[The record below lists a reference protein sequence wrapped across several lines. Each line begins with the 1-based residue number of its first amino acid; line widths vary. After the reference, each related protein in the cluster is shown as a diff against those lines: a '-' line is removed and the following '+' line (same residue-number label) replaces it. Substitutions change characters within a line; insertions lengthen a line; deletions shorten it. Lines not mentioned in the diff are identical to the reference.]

1 MREYKLNG
9 QWTMHI
15 VGENVY
21 GVQEE
26 VPVKIPGSVYS
37 GLIEAGKMPDPFFRD
52 NELNALKLMENDFT
66 FYRTFTLKKEDLEA
80 DKLLLCFDGIDTLSE
95 IYVND
100 HLLGT
105 TDNMHR
111 QWEFSLTPYV
121 VLGENVLKVVLYSP
135 TKYIKEENEKV
146 FAGGTGDAMAGFPH
160 LRKAHCMFGWDW
172 GPRLPDA
179 GIFRGVKIL
188 VIEKGRWNDVYIEQ
202 KQMEDGV
209 QLSFSVTYESTI
221 EESLTYEVQVI
232 SPDGEV
238 IVQQDDGTIFVTEP
252 KLWWPNG
259 YGKQPLYS
267 VKAVLYGAENQVL
280 DIWERKI
287 GLRTLTVNQDKDQWG
302 TSFAHEINGVKIF
315 AMGAN
320 YIPEDNVFSRITKER
335 TRALLEDCVK
345 ANYNIVRVWGGG
357 YYPDDYF
364 YDICDELGLLVWQ
377 DFMFSCANYEL
388 NDKMDENIRIEITQN
403 VRRIR
408 HHACLALWCGNN
420 EMETQTLDKVWKPS
434 RKQAIDYIKIFEY
447 IIPSIL
453 KEEDPNTFYWPS
465 SPSSGGNYE
474 NPWDENQG
482 DTHYWGVWHGN
493 EAFSEFRK
501 HYFRYMSEFGFQA
514 FPSYKTIEA
523 FTEEKDRTLSSRIM
537 DMHQRNCAA
546 NGKIMGYLVQM
557 YPFPE
562 TFRDFVYISQV
573 LQAEGMR
580 YGIEH
585 NRRNRGRCM
594 GTLVWQLNDIW
605 PGASWSG
612 IDYYGRWKA
621 LHYTER
627 KCFAPVLLSCE
638 ETGEVQEM
646 QYCIMEPRP
655 IRKSIRLNVANET
668 RSSVKGIVKW
678 QLRDAVST
686 VILSGEKPV
695 EVEAL
700 SAYWLEEESF
710 VLCDVKK
717 HHITYQFEVDGVSV
731 SDGTTLF
738 TYPKYYE
745 YTKPNLSYVCKG
757 DEIVIQSDC
766 FAKNIEIEA
775 IDGDVVLS
783 DNYFDMEKGMKSV
796 KIQSGSGSKFE
807 LRCLNDLF

>member
-1 MREYKLNG
+1 MREYNLNG

-15 VGENVY
+15 IGENVY

-37 GLIEAGKMPDPFFRD
+37 GLIEARKMPDPFYRD
-52 NELNALKLMENDFT
+52 NELDALKLMENDFT

-80 DKLLLCFDGIDTLSE
+80 DKLLVCFDGIDTLSE

-111 QWEFSLTPYV
+111 QWEFSLAPYV
-121 VLGENVLKVVLYSP
+121 VLGENVLKVVLHSP

-146 FAGGTGDAMAGFPH
+146 FAGGAGDAMAGFPH

-179 GIFRGVKIL
+179 GIFRDVKIL
-188 VIEKGRWNDVYIEQ
+188 AIEEGRLKDVYVEQ

-209 QLSFSVTYESTI
+209 QLSFSVAYESTRDG
-221 EESLTYEVQVI
+221 SLTYEIQV
-232 SPDGEV
+232 STPDGEV
-238 IVQQDDGTIFVTEP
+238 IKQQEDGTILVTEP

-259 YGKQPLYS
+259 YGEQPLYT
-267 VKAVLYGAENQVL
+267 VKVALCGSNNQVL

-302 TSFAHEINGVKIF
+302 TSFAHEISGVKIF

-345 ANYNIVRVWGGG
+345 ANYNVVRVWGGG

-388 NDKMDENIRIEITQN
+388 DDKMDENIRMEITQN

-447 IIPSIL
+447 LIPSIL
-453 KEEDPNTFYWPS
+453 RIEDPNTFYWPS

-501 HYFRYMSEFGFQA
+501 HYFRYMSEFGFQ
-514 FPSYKTIEA
+514 
-523 FTEEKDRTLSSRIM
+523 
-537 DMHQRNCAA
+537 
-546 NGKIMGYLVQM
+546 
-557 YPFPE
+557 
-562 TFRDFVYISQV
+562 
-573 LQAEGMR
+573 
-580 YGIEH
+580 
-585 NRRNRGRCM
+585 
-594 GTLVWQLNDIW
+594 
-605 PGASWSG
+605 
-612 IDYYGRWKA
+612 
-621 LHYTER
+621 
-627 KCFAPVLLSCE
+627 
-638 ETGEVQEM
+638 EM

-655 IRKSIRLNVANET
+655 IRKAIRLNVANET
-668 RSSVKGIVKW
+668 REQIAGTVKW
-678 QLRDAVST
+678 QLRDASSI
-686 VILSGEKPV
+686 VIMSAEKNV
-695 EVEAL
+695 EVEPL

-710 VLCDVKK
+710 QLCDVKK
-717 HHITYQFEVDGVSV
+717 HHITYQFVVDGECVSE
-731 SDGTTLF
+731 GTSLF

-745 YTKPNLSYVCKG
+745 YEKPNLS
-757 DEIVIQSDC
+757 
-766 FAKNIEIEA
+766 
-775 IDGDVVLS
+775 
-783 DNYFDMEKGMKSV
+783 
-796 KIQSGSGSKFE
+796 
-807 LRCLNDLF
+807 

>member
-1 MREYKLNG
+1 MREYNLNG
-9 QWTMHI
+9 QWTMYI
-15 VGENVY
+15 IGENVY

-26 VPVKIPGSVYS
+26 VPVKVPGSVYS
-37 GLIEAGKMPDPFFRD
+37 GLIEAGKMPDPFYRD
-52 NELNALKLMENDFT
+52 NELDALKLMENDFT
-66 FYRTFTLKKEDLEA
+66 FYRTFTLKQEDLEA
-80 DKLLLCFDGIDTLSE
+80 DKLLVCFDGIDTLSE

-111 QWEFSLTPYV
+111 QWEFSLAPYV
-121 VLGENVLKVVLYSP
+121 VLGENVLKVVLHSP

-146 FAGGTGDAMAGFPH
+146 FAGGAGDAMAGFPH

-179 GIFRGVKIL
+179 GIFRDVKIL
-188 VIEKGRWNDVYIEQ
+188 AIEEGRLKDVYVEQ

-209 QLSFSVTYESTI
+209 QLSFSVAYESTRDG
-221 EESLTYEVQVI
+221 SLTYEIQV
-232 SPDGEV
+232 STPDGEV
-238 IVQQDDGTIFVTEP
+238 IKQQEDGTILVTEP

-259 YGKQPLYS
+259 YGEQPLYT
-267 VKAVLYGAENQVL
+267 VKVALCGSNNQVL

-345 ANYNIVRVWGGG
+345 ANYNVVRVWGGG

-388 NDKMDENIRIEITQN
+388 DDKMDENIRMEITQI

-447 IIPSIL
+447 LIPSIL
-453 KEEDPNTFYWPS
+453 RIEDPNTFYWPS

-612 IDYYGRWKA
+612 IDYFGRWKA
-621 LHYTER
+621 LHYMER
-627 KCFAPVLLSCE
+627 KCFAPILLSCE
-638 ETGEVQEM
+638 ETGEIQEM

-655 IRKSIRLNVANET
+655 IRKAIRLNVANET
-668 RSSVKGIVKW
+668 REQIAGTVKW
-678 QLRDAVST
+678 QLRDASSI
-686 VILSGEKPV
+686 VIMSAEKNV
-695 EVEAL
+695 EVEPL

-710 VLCDVKK
+710 QLCDLKK
-717 HHITYQFEVDGVSV
+717 HHITYQFVVDGECVSE
-731 SDGTTLF
+731 GTSLF

-745 YTKPNLSYVCKG
+745 YEKPNLSYVCNG

-775 IDGDVVLS
+775 VDGDVVLS
-783 DNYFDMEKGMKSV
+783 DNYFDMEKGTKTV
-796 KIQSGSGSKFE
+796 KIQSGRGCKFE